1 KLLGQFVA
9 CLEQRLS
16 AEPEPA
22 SEPDPEPTPL
32 TDAAAAAPKQPST
45 PPRLAERLAAPA
57 QDDSLDLGA
66 AVIPVLLKGYWKQG
80 LGGLLVL
87 LVAWRVLRRR

>member
-1 KLLGQFVA
+1 MGLPSPKPPTCPQHINTRAWWEWGAGDAILRAIPHTTPIQ
-9 CLEQRLS
+9 
-16 AEPEPA
+16 PA
-22 SEPDPEPTPL
+22 GRP
-32 TDAAAAAPKQPST
+32 
-45 PPRLAERLAAPA
+45 AAPA

-87 LVAWRVLRRR
+87 LVAWRMLRRR